1 MEGLV
6 KEGGE
11 VMEEDFEGALM
22 DAALIGAAQRVEHYE
37 IAAYGTVCNF
47 AKILGESEHASLLQ
61 ETLDEEKETDEKL
74 TQLAETINPQANE
87 ATEQDDSKA
96 GRKTPKRA
104 A

>member
-11 VMEEDFEGALM
+11 VMEEDFDGAVM

-37 IAAYGTVCNF
+37 IAAYGTAREF
-47 AKILGESEHASLLQ
+47 ANILGESAHASLLQ
-61 ETLDEEKETDEKL
+61 ETLNEEKETNEKL
-74 TQLAETINPQANE
+74 TQLAKQINPQANQ
-87 ATEQDDSKA
+87 AVEQHDPKA
-96 GRKTPKRA
+96 GRKRKRA